1 MLLILSDNS
10 FDNEFI
16 ANSSIAEILAH
27 IHIKQEVIIIP
38 KLKYN
43 SGKQNNTC
51 PIILYVSSVT
61 YIYYTKRQ
69 KNIF

>member
-16 ANSSIAEILAH
+16 ANSSIAETLAH